1 MPKLL
6 EKKICKSENGKGKNV
21 EKAPSS
27 RFSSWLFIL
36 VPLSN
41 YLLPRALQRG

>member
-21 EKAPSS
+21 EKPPPLG
-27 RFSSWLFIL
+27 FL
-36 VPLSN
+36 VAI
-41 YLLPRALQRG
+41 YIGTIK